1 MLREE
6 TQMDRKWR
14 VAVVL
19 AMMGMT
25 FGAVA
30 FAAGTDPQGKKEEKS
45 AAEAAKEGA
54 EAAAKAG
61 GGSNRGYVV
70 GKGGV
75 ARLRDSGADTAAP
88 GRTADI
94 GVNEPGVNRKARAGG
109 LGGREEAEPKTGKE

>member
-1 MLREE
+1 
-6 TQMDRKWR
+6 MDRKWR

-19 AMMGMT
+19 AMMGMA
-25 FGAVA
+25 FGAAA
-30 FAAGTDPQGKKEEKS
+30 FAAGSEPQGKEEKS
-45 AAEAAKEGA
+45 ATEAAKEPAKEGA

-75 ARLRDSGADTAAP
+75 ARLRDSGAGTAAP

-109 LGGREEAEPKTGKE
+109 LGGREEAEAEPTGKE